1 MRFVEGD
8 TKVEKSRKVDHV
20 SNLVS
25 GTGFEW
31 RLVLFPIAKS
41 KEGGFFFVVFLFF
54 PFHSQ
59 WCARGGRCEV
69 GRGELK
75 VKDVNEGWFVWRMAY
90 ST

>member
-41 KEGGFFFVVFLFF
+41 KEGGFFL
-54 PFHSQ
+54 
-59 WCARGGRCEV
+59 
-69 GRGELK
+69 
-75 VKDVNEGWFVWRMAY
+75 
-90 ST
+90 